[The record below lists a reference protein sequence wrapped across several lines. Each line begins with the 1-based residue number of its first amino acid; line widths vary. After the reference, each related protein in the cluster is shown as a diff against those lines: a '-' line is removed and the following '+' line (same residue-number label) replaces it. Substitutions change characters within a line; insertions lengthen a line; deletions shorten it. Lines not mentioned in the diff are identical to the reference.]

1 MEAQMK
7 ATRIPLG
14 MRDITIARE
23 RRILNV
29 KSGKRQTMQIRA
41 LRDGPLTKHA
51 RHLLFVLSFGLLVV
65 HAQTGFATLA
75 PLAGITRLA
84 AGEGTFA
91 LALRRDG
98 VLLGWGANTTGTLGN
113 GTTTPNLTPAP
124 VAIPGGGVDVVALA
138 PSTVFVLA
146 LKADGTVLGWGA
158 GGLGQLGDGTFSN
171 RLTPVQTTSFGS
183 GSGVTAIAVGLSHS
197 VALKA
202 DGSVWAWGS
211 NNQNNLG
218 NPSVVGPSSVPVAV
232 SNLGPGSG
240 AVALTA

>member
-138 PSTVFVLA
+138 PRTVFVLA
-146 LKADGTVLGWGA
+146 LAVRVDAPRPHRTVCFQRKRERASIRGWRGYR
-158 GGLGQLGDGTFSN
+158 DHTFEES
-171 RLTPVQTTSFGS
+171 RSAWSFH
-183 GSGVTAIAVGLSHS
+183 LH
-197 VALKA
+197 
-202 DGSVWAWGS
+202 
-211 NNQNNLG
+211 
-218 NPSVVGPSSVPVAV
+218 
-232 SNLGPGSG
+232 
-240 AVALTA
+240 